1 MIKRQVYILLL
12 IVMAWLMVMPLSAQ
26 GVYFGVKGG
35 FEVVNMEFNDD
46 VFDKSNRAGFFIG
59 PTFVISTMVPGLSL
73 DISGLYNQRKLKVE
87 NESIDQQ
94 SILIPAHARYGAS
107 ILDFGSIFLT
117 AGPQLAFNVG
127 PSKFYWEDAQNN
139 GKQFAL
145 QDTKMSLD
153 FGFGASVGHHLEAIV
168 YYNIPIGKTGDVTW
182 NTVGKSTKNSLSS
195 TKTTANS
202 WMLSVAYIF

>member
-1 MIKRQVYILLL
+1 MIKRKVYILLL
-12 IVMAWLMVMPLSAQ
+12 TVMAWLMVMPLSAQ
-26 GVYFGVKGG
+26 SVYFGVKGG
-35 FEVVNMEFNDD
+35 FEVVNMEFNDE

-73 DISGLYNQRKLKVE
+73 DISGLYNQRTLKVE

-117 AGPQLAFNVG
+117 AGPQLSFNVG
-127 PSKFYWEDAQNN
+127 PSKFYWEDAQKN

-145 QDTKMSLD
+145 QDTKVSLD
-153 FGFGASVGHHLEAIV
+153 FGLGASIGHHLEAIV
-168 YYNIPIGKTGDVTW
+168 YYNIPIGKTADVTW
-182 NTVGKSTKNSLSS
+182 NSVEKATKNSLSS

>member
-1 MIKRQVYILLL
+1 MIKRKVYILLL
-12 IVMAWLMVMPLSAQ
+12 TVMAWLMVMPLSAQ
-26 GVYFGVKGG
+26 SVYFGVKGG
-35 FEVVNMEFNDD
+35 FEVVNMEFNDE

-59 PTFVISTMVPGLSL
+59 PTFVISTVVPGLSL
-73 DISGLYNQRKLKVE
+73 DISGLYNQRTLKVE

-117 AGPQLAFNVG
+117 AGPQLSFNVG

-145 QDTKMSLD
+145 QDTKVSLD
-153 FGFGASVGHHLEAIV
+153 FGLGASIGHHLEAIV
-168 YYNIPIGKTGDVTW
+168 YYNIPIGKTADVTW
-182 NTVGKSTKNSLSS
+182 NSVEKATKNSLSS

>member
-1 MIKRQVYILLL
+1 MIKRKVYILLL
-12 IVMAWLMVMPLSAQ
+12 TVMAWLMVMPLSAQ
-26 GVYFGVKGG
+26 SVYFGVKGG
-35 FEVVNMEFNDD
+35 FEVVNMEFNDE

-73 DISGLYNQRKLKVE
+73 DISGLYNQRTLKVE

-117 AGPQLAFNVG
+117 AGPQLSFNVG

-145 QDTKMSLD
+145 QDTKVSLD
-153 FGFGASVGHHLEAIV
+153 FGLGASIGHHLEAIV
-168 YYNIPIGKTGDVTW
+168 YYNIPIGKTADVTW
-182 NTVGKSTKNSLSS
+182 NSVEKATKNSLSS